1 MGQFCSFWPQQVQ
14 VIKWPH
20 HRKTQS
26 TTFSMHTLHL
36 CSFSRIV
43 PSSIL
48 LLAEILSL
56 NPMPHNA
63 KTRLTCWVVNF
74 IISCSVTGAT
84 QSTSKTFCRQIGHSV
99 NFFPHWLQV
108 TRWPQSRMTQSMSSS
123 IHTLHL
129 DPSSSSAT
137 YFSSIKEGLL
147 SPCSQSCCNRSSN
160 LSLSAS

>member
-1 MGQFCSFWPQQVQ
+1 MQA
-14 VIKWPH
+14 IKWPQF
-20 HRKTQS
+20 RKTQS
-26 TTFSMHTLHL
+26 ITFSMHTLHL

-63 KTRLTCWVVNF
+63 KKRLTCWVVNF

-84 QSTSKTFCRQIGHSV
+84 QSTSKTCCRQIGHSV

-108 TRWPQSRMTQSMSSS
+108 TRRPQSRRTQL
-123 IHTLHL
+123 I
-129 DPSSSSAT
+129 AQV
-137 YFSSIKEGLL
+137 KEVRNRASKEVRGYVNWGQTDGKTDGLTDGL
-147 SPCSQSCCNRSSN
+147 TDRQSQM
-160 LSLSAS
+160 